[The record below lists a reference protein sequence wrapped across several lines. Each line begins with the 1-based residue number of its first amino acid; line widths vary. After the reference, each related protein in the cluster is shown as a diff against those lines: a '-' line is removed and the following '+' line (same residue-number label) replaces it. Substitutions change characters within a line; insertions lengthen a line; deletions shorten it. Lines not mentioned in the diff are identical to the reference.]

1 MKIALSTDTSCSISK
16 ELAKKYDINVF
27 PLNVIVD
34 GNEYLDGITINQ
46 EELKVAMRANK
57 NIKTSTPPPGD
68 IINYFTE
75 IFEKGYDRVIHFTI
89 SSKLSSMNSLFN
101 NVSRDYFDNKI
112 IVIDSYSLST
122 VMLSHVLYAHELIN
136 KGVDPEEI
144 RNIMD
149 ERKIDNKLIFVPENL
164 NALKNGGRISPVI
177 AGMLNLVGLKPVL
190 SLTDGKLEK
199 ESLAKNIK
207 KLYHE
212 KIVELS
218 ETNPIDKYDYVVV
231 TFDTDQA
238 LVDFIDKELTLAFGD
253 ISIIHFPIAINV
265 CAHCG
270 PGTLGLVVSP
280 KFDGHSLN
288 DYLN

>member
-34 GNEYLDGITINQ
+34 GNEYLDGVTINQ

-68 IINYFTE
+68 IINYFNE

-144 RNIMD
+144 RNIID

>member
-34 GNEYLDGITINQ
+34 GNEYLDGVTINQ

-68 IINYFTE
+68 IINYFNE

-144 RNIMD
+144 RNIID

-207 KLYHE
+207 KLCHE

-218 ETNPIDKYDYVVV
+218 KTNPIDKYDYVVV

>member
-1 MKIALSTDTSCSISK
+1 
-16 ELAKKYDINVF
+16 
-27 PLNVIVD
+27 
-34 GNEYLDGITINQ
+34 
-46 EELKVAMRANK
+46 
-57 NIKTSTPPPGD
+57 
-68 IINYFTE
+68 
-75 IFEKGYDRVIHFTI
+75 
-89 SSKLSSMNSLFN
+89 MNSLFN

-164 NALKNGGRISPVI
+164 NALRNGGRISPVI

-218 ETNPIDKYDYVVV
+218 KTNPIDKYDYVVV

-238 LVDFIDKELTLAFGD
+238 LVDFIDKELALAFGD
-253 ISIIHFPIAINV
+253 VPIVHFPIAINV

>member
-144 RNIMD
+144 RNIID